1 MSSSQPPISS
11 DVAKTV
17 LLLIQ
22 AFLKSGY
29 YQPGHPETDKA
40 REGLY
45 EAVTSMF
52 YSHPEI
58 TFLANTEEEKEEV
71 LVGGVAHDYLSMR
84 RVMARNM
91 ADMFLPK
98 LLDFFRRKR
107 LSSFSLRHGI
117 TRYEFDSFIDIMT
130 QSGWLEDARVDV
142 CERMSKALVAK
153 EIVNVSVVFLD
164 ELVGHG
170 RQLPWRVVATLSR
183 LRRDLNML
191 PLYRHFDAEEISR
204 VRQQVFQEIV
214 APLSDVM
221 LIRDLLINIDLIVE
235 TLHDFDRDTLVLT
248 ILDHLSPAFLPIVCN
263 LVVKEL
269 ADLMGAYEKNNDDT
283 ALRDR
288 VENVRWVTRRL
299 GETMIEDE
307 AADAAL
313 FHALVNCKVYVYEEI
328 PPELREKISEL
339 QAVNRLLEN
348 HQKYFTEI
356 EQIQSPKMLENRL
369 WLLLEMLPELIR
381 QGHDLVARQVVAFA
395 GRYGPTFDVSNRSPL
410 VERLR
415 RCITLRA
422 QEEGREGIGEML
434 LTIATLD
441 RTGLQILV
449 SLADNDNRSLRRLG
463 LEALAERGQAAVPV
477 LFEALKEKQGWHFL
491 RNMLVLLSRIG
502 AGGPKV
508 EKLFQRCLV
517 HPQAHI
523 RIESVQALAKLSG
536 PAGEGAV
543 AGLLDDKE
551 SDVRQRAVGAL
562 AVTGINLPATI
573 GRLAELLQD
582 GKNDGEAMALQVVST
597 LNKLKP
603 LPFTESGVEEAL
615 LDLARPKRRFGFG
628 GKESA
633 LSGHLR
639 EGAIQSLGYLGTEK
653 CKSVLEKC
661 SKEAGKVATVAE
673 AALARVESRLS

>member
-98 LLDFFRRKR
+98 LLDFFRRKS

-142 CERMSKALVAK
+142 CERMSKALVSK

-269 ADLMGAYEKNNDDT
+269 GDLMGAYEKNNDDT

-288 VENVRWVTRRL
+288 IENVRWVTRRL

-395 GRYGPTFDVSNRSPL
+395 GRYGPTFDVSNRPAL

-415 RCITLRA
+415 RSITLRA

-434 LTIATLD
+434 STIATLD

-449 SLADNDNRSLRRLG
+449 SIADNDNRSLRRLG

-508 EKLFQRCLV
+508 EKLFHRCLV

-551 SDVRQRAVGAL
+551 SDVRKRAVGAL
-562 AVTGINLPATI
+562 AVTGISLPATTS
-573 GRLAELLQD
+573 RLAELLQD

-603 LPFTESGVEEAL
+603 LPFTEPGVEEAL
-615 LDLARPKRRFGFG
+615 LELARPKRRFGFG

-639 EGAIQSLGYLGTEK
+639 EGAVQSLGYLGTEK

-661 SKEAGKVATVAE
+661 SKESGKVATIAE
-673 AALARVESRLS
+673 EALARVEGRSS

>member
-1 MSSSQPPISS
+1 MSASKPPISS
-11 DVAKTV
+11 EVGKTV

-22 AFLKSGY
+22 AFLKTGY

-45 EAVTSMF
+45 EAVTAMF

-58 TFLANTEEEKEEV
+58 TFLANIEEEKEEV

-84 RVMARNM
+84 RVMVRNM
-91 ADMFLPK
+91 ADLFLPK
-98 LLDFFRRKR
+98 MIDFFRRKR

-117 TRYEFDSFIDIMT
+117 TRYEFDTFIDLMT
-130 QSGWLEDARVDV
+130 QSGWLEDSRVDV

-164 ELVGHG
+164 DLVGHG

-183 LRRDLNML
+183 LKRDLNMV
-191 PLYRHFDAEEISR
+191 PLYRHVDAKEISR

-248 ILDHLSPAFLPIVCN
+248 ILDHLSPVFLPAVCT

-269 ADLMGAYEKNNDDT
+269 ADLMGAYEESSDDT
-283 ALRDR
+283 TLRDR

-299 GETMIEDE
+299 GETMIEGE
-307 AADAAL
+307 TADASL
-313 FHALVNCKVYVYEEI
+313 FHALVKYKVYLYEEI
-328 PPELREKISEL
+328 PPELREKISAL
-339 QAVNRLLEN
+339 QAVSRLLESP
-348 HQKYFTEI
+348 QKYFTEI
-356 EQIQSPKMLENRL
+356 EQLQSPKMLESRL
-369 WLLLEMLPELIR
+369 WHLLEMLPELIR
-381 QGHDLVARQVVAFA
+381 QCHDKVAREVVAFA
-395 GRYGPTFDVSNRSPL
+395 GRYGSTFDVSHRPPL
-410 VERLR
+410 VDRLH
-415 RCITLRA
+415 RCVTLRA
-422 QEEGREGIGEML
+422 QEEGREGVAEML
-434 LTIATLD
+434 VTIATLD

-449 SLADNDNRSLRRLG
+449 FLADNDNRSLRRLG

-517 HPQAHI
+517 HPQSHV
-523 RIESVQALAKLSG
+523 RIEAVQALAKLSG
-536 PAGEGAV
+536 SAGEGAV
-543 AGLLDDKE
+543 AELLDDKE
-551 SDVRQRAVGAL
+551 ADVRQRAVGAL
-562 AVTGINLPATI
+562 AVTGISLPATI
-573 GRLAELLQD
+573 GRLEVLLQG
-582 GKNDGEAMALQVVST
+582 GKSDGEAMALQVVST

-603 LPFTESGVEEAL
+603 TPFAEPGIEDAL
-615 LDLARPKRRFGFG
+615 LELARPKRRFGFG

-633 LSGHLR
+633 LSSHLR
-639 EGAIQSLGYLGTEK
+639 EGALQSLGYLGTEK
-653 CKSVLEKC
+653 CKGVLQKC
-661 SKEAGKVATVAE
+661 NKESGKVASIAKD
-673 AALARVESRLS
+673 ALARVESRSS

>member
-11 DVAKTV
+11 DVGKTV

-22 AFLKSGY
+22 AFLKTGY

-98 LLDFFRRKR
+98 LIDYFRRKR

-117 TRYEFDSFIDIMT
+117 TRYEFDTFIDIMT
-130 QSGWLEDARVDV
+130 QSGWLEDSRVDV

-164 ELVGHG
+164 DLVGHG

-191 PLYRHFDAEEISR
+191 PLYRHVDAEEISR
-204 VRQQVFQEIV
+204 VRQQVFREIV

-235 TLHDFDRDTLVLT
+235 SLHDFDRDTLVLT
-248 ILDHLSPAFLPIVCN
+248 ILDHLTPAFLPVVCN

-269 ADLMGAYEKNNDDT
+269 GELMDAYEKNGDDT
-283 ALRDR
+283 SLRDR
-288 VENVRWVTRRL
+288 VESVRWVTRRL

-307 AADAAL
+307 AADASL
-313 FHALVNCKVYVYEEI
+313 FHALVKHKVYVYEEI
-328 PPELREKISEL
+328 PPELRERISEL

-348 HQKYFTEI
+348 HQEYFLEI
-356 EQIQSPKMLENRL
+356 EQIPSPKVLENRL

-381 QGHDLVARQVVAFA
+381 QGYDDVARQVVAFA
-395 GRYGPTFDVSNRSPL
+395 GRYGPTFELCNRPPL
-410 VERLR
+410 VDRLR
-415 RCITLRA
+415 HCITLRA
-422 QEEGREGIGEML
+422 QQEGREGISEML
-434 LTIATLD
+434 ATIATLD

-463 LEALAERGQAAVPV
+463 LEALAERGSAAVPV

-517 HPQAHI
+517 HPQSHV

-551 SDVRQRAVGAL
+551 TDVRQRAVGAL
-562 AVTGINLPATI
+562 AVTGVSLPATI

-582 GKNDGEAMALQVVST
+582 GKNDGEAMALQVVSA

-603 LPFTESGVEEAL
+603 LPFTEPGVEEAL

-639 EGAIQSLGYLGTEK
+639 EGAIQSLGYVGTVK
-653 CKSVLEKC
+653 CKSVLQKC
-661 SKEAGKVATVAE
+661 NKESGKVATLAKE
-673 AALARVESRLS
+673 ALARIESRSS